1 MGSRLGLIAALL
13 ALASAPAALA
23 DAFDEVYDEYQETGR
38 IDACARSEAELESAA
53 KNIPNDIDAY
63 APEVRNALQA
73 ALELRAG
80 GACDED
86 APAAAGGETA
96 VPGAPGTPEAGGTA
110 PVPGTPAPPG
120 ATVTPG
126 PIPDPTPS
134 PAATDDAIVRT
145 ALAADE
151 SGAGTPAPVVALG
164 ALGAIIALGGLLY
177 ALAHLFAWDPRWAR
191 DLRHAVAEAGWR
203 TSNTWAEFADW
214 ARPRR

>member
-1 MGSRLGLIAALL
+1 MGSRLGLIAVLVSL
-13 ALASAPAALA
+13 AAAPAALG
-23 DAFDEVYDEYQETGR
+23 DAFDDIYDEYQKTGR
-38 IDACARSEAELESAA
+38 IDGCARSEAELESAA

-86 APAAAGGETA
+86 APAGSGGGGTTA
-96 VPGAPGTPEAGGTA
+96 PGIPGAPDAGTPAA
-110 PVPGTPAPPG
+110 PGTPAPPG

-126 PIPDPTPS
+126 PTPDPTPA

-203 TSNTWAEFADW
+203 TGNTWAEFADW